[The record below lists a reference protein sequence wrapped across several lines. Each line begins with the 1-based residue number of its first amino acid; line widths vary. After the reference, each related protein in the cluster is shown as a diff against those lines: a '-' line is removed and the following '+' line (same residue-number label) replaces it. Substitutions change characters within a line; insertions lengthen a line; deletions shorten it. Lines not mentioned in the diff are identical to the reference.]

1 MQNITKISDITYQD
15 LADYLRICDTL
26 TADDINTLN
35 TLLTVAKVYV
45 GEYTGRTI
53 QELDDYKDIII
64 VILILVQ
71 DMWDNRTMYVDTSN
85 ANKVVESI
93 LNLHLVNFL

>member
-1 MQNITKISDITYQD
+1 MTITKISDINADALAEYLHITDATQEDANTLTSLLGVATAYVAQYTGHTIEELD
-15 LADYLRICDTL
+15 ALAD
-26 TADDINTLN
+26 
-35 TLLTVAKVYV
+35 VVV
-45 GEYTGRTI
+45 
-53 QELDDYKDIII
+53 

>member
-1 MQNITKISDITYQD
+1 MTITKISDINAD
-15 LADYLRICDTL
+15 ALAEYLHITDATQEDENTL
-26 TADDINTLN
+26 TS
-35 TLLTVAKVYV
+35 LLGVATAYV
-45 GEYTGRTI
+45 TQYTGHSI
-53 QELDDYKDIII
+53 AELDALTDVVV

>member
-1 MQNITKISDITYQD
+1 MTITKISDINADALAEYLHITDATTEDENTLTSLLGVATTYVTQYTGHTIEELD
-15 LADYLRICDTL
+15 ELAD
-26 TADDINTLN
+26 
-35 TLLTVAKVYV
+35 VVV
-45 GEYTGRTI
+45 
-53 QELDDYKDIII
+53 

>member
-1 MQNITKISDITYQD
+1 MTITKISDINADALAEYLHITDVTQEDKNTLTSLLGVATAYVTQYTGHTIEELD
-15 LADYLRICDTL
+15 ELAD
-26 TADDINTLN
+26 
-35 TLLTVAKVYV
+35 VVV
-45 GEYTGRTI
+45 
-53 QELDDYKDIII
+53 

>member
-1 MQNITKISDITYQD
+1 MTITKISDINAD
-15 LADYLRICDTL
+15 ALAEYLHITDATEEDENTL
-26 TADDINTLN
+26 TS
-35 TLLTVAKVYV
+35 LLV
-45 GEYTGRTI
+45 
-53 QELDDYKDIII
+53 

>member
-1 MQNITKISDITYQD
+1 MTITKISDINADALAEYLHITDATEEDENTLISLLGVAKAYVTQYTGHTIEELD
-15 LADYLRICDTL
+15 ALAD
-26 TADDINTLN
+26 
-35 TLLTVAKVYV
+35 VVV
-45 GEYTGRTI
+45 
-53 QELDDYKDIII
+53 

>member
-1 MQNITKISDITYQD
+1 MTITKISDINADALAEYLHITDATEEDENTLTSLLGVATAYVAQYTGHTIEELD
-15 LADYLRICDTL
+15 ELAD
-26 TADDINTLN
+26 
-35 TLLTVAKVYV
+35 VVV
-45 GEYTGRTI
+45 
-53 QELDDYKDIII
+53 

>member
-1 MQNITKISDITYQD
+1 MTITKISDINADALAEYLHITDATQEDANTLTSLLGVATAYVAQYTGHTIEELD
-15 LADYLRICDTL
+15 ELAD
-26 TADDINTLN
+26 
-35 TLLTVAKVYV
+35 VVV
-45 GEYTGRTI
+45 
-53 QELDDYKDIII
+53 

>member
-1 MQNITKISDITYQD
+1 MTITKISDINADALAEYLHITDATEEDNNTLTSLLGVANAYVTQYTGHTIEELD
-15 LADYLRICDTL
+15 ALADM
-26 TADDINTLN
+26 
-35 TLLTVAKVYV
+35 VV
-45 GEYTGRTI
+45 
-53 QELDDYKDIII
+53 